1 MEDKFLAAEVCKLSI
16 NRGKLM
22 DRCML
27 IDKWKDTCREIDRS
41 IFKQIDGLIDRYLDR
56 QINGKSFHQGKKKIW
71 HEGTTDKWTHS
82 CTIDITRNK
91 VKMIFYI

>member
-1 MEDKFLAAEVCKLSI
+1 M

-27 IDKWKDTCREIDRS
+27 IDKWKDTSREIDRS

-56 QINGKSFHQGKKKIW
+56 QINGKSFRKEKKNMARRYNRQLKFM
-71 HEGTTDKWTHS
+71 HNRYYK
-82 CTIDITRNK
+82 K
-91 VKMIFYI
+91 